1 MTPEERGKK
10 EVEEL
15 LERVLSS
22 KQTYDY
28 DGVGMTRDEFMKLMR
43 LNVEADLGISEKK
56 NSDYADSS
64 DPFQNFKGVEHWGVC
79 TVEQGLMVRISD
91 KMQRVSNL
99 LKREAKVSD
108 ESIVDTL
115 SDARNYLNILQVW
128 IEHGKKD

>member
-1 MTPEERGKK
+1 MEDDDKSMSRKDF
-10 EVEEL
+10 L
-15 LERVLSS
+15 
-22 KQTYDY
+22 
-28 DGVGMTRDEFMKLMR
+28 KLMR

-56 NSDYADSS
+56 NSDYADSE
-64 DPFQNFKGVEHWGVC
+64 DPFQNFRGVERWGVC

-99 LKREAKVSD
+99 LKREAMVSD

-128 IEHGKKD
+128 IEHGKKINNQDDNDD

>member
-1 MTPEERGKK
+1 MTPKERGKK

-22 KQTYDY
+22 KETYDF

-56 NSDYADSS
+56 NSDYADSE
-64 DPFQNFKGVEHWGVC
+64 DPFQNFKGVEHWGIC

-99 LKREAKVSD
+99 LKREAAVSD